1 MLVGKPPVWNCMPS
15 LSCHSAIGKR
25 EVPVTQIR
33 FITAPRV
40 FSILG
45 FAAWCICGCA
55 IGFAGEQHKNIVF
68 ILSDDHR
75 ADVLGAAG
83 HPIIKTP
90 NLDRLAQQGVR
101 FENAFV
107 TTSICAASRATI
119 LTGLYERSHRYTFRT
134 VPLAEET
141 TDLSYPVLLRAAGY
155 RTGFIGKFGVGVQPG
170 VQKQMFDFYKPL
182 NRSPY
187 FKPQPDGSKKHIT
200 DTVGDLAVQFL
211 KSQPKDRPFCLSISF
226 NAGHAED
233 GDKKDHYP
241 WPPSADG
248 LYEGVEFPRPK
259 LDDPKIFD
267 SQPGFLKKSLNRERY
282 FWRWDTPEKYQRN
295 MRAYFR
301 LLSGMDHT
309 VGRVLDELD
318 RLGLTDSTLVIFC
331 GDNGYYMAERGF
343 AGKWSH
349 YEQSLRVPLIVCD
362 PQQDESL
369 KGTVQ
374 SEMALNLDVA
384 ATIVDAAGLEVPV
397 LYQGRSLLPIVEG
410 TQQGEWRSDFLIE
423 HLMHYPQG
431 IPKYEGVRG
440 ERWVYAKYFEQE
452 PAYEFLHDLESDPDQ
467 LKNLAGDPAYASQLE
482 TMRRRCL
489 EIRDSV
495 GGEYSLEK
503 FPLNN

>member
-1 MLVGKPPVWNCMPS
+1 MIQLSFVTARQIIAALLVASSAS
-15 LSCHSAIGKR
+15 LGA
-25 EVPVTQIR
+25 V
-33 FITAPRV
+33 
-40 FSILG
+40 
-45 FAAWCICGCA
+45 
-55 IGFAGEQHKNIVF
+55 AGLASEQHKNIVF

-83 HPIIKTP
+83 HPIIETP

-119 LTGLYERSHRYTFRT
+119 LTGLYERSHGYTFRT
-134 VPLAEET
+134 KPLAKEV
-141 TDLSYPVLLRAAGY
+141 TDLSYPVLLRKAGY
-155 RTGFIGKFGVGVQPG
+155 RTGFIGKFGVGVQSG

-200 DTVGDLAVQFL
+200 DTVGDLAVEFL
-211 KSQPKDRPFCLSISF
+211 EAQPKDQPFCLSISF

-248 LYEGVEFPRPK
+248 LYKDIKFPRPK
-259 LDDPKIFD
+259 LDDPQIFD
-267 SQPGFLKKSLNRERY
+267 SQPAFLKKSLNRERF

-309 VGRVLDELD
+309 VGRVIDELD

-349 YEQSLRVPLIVCD
+349 YEQSLRVPLIVYD
-362 PQQDESL
+362 PQQDEAL
-369 KGTVQ
+369 QGTVQ
-374 SEMALNLDVA
+374 NEIALNLDVA
-384 ATIVDAAGLEVPV
+384 ATIVDAAGLDVPAS
-397 LYQGRSLLPIVEG
+397 YQGQSLLPIVEG
-410 TQQGEWRSDFLIE
+410 LDKAPWRRDFLIE

-440 ERWVYAKYFEQE
+440 ERWVYARYFEQE
-452 PAYEFLHDLESDPDQ
+452 PAYEFLHDLKNDPDQ
-467 LKNLAGDPAYASQLE
+467 LKNLAGEPAYAEQLE
-482 TMRRRCL
+482 SMRKRCF

-503 FPLNN
+503 FPLNR

>member
-1 MLVGKPPVWNCMPS
+1 MLRNEFIIVARVLFNKIW
-15 LSCHSAIGKR
+15 KR
-25 EVPVTQIR
+25 VVSVSQAS
-33 FITAPRV
+33 FIAASRV
-40 FSILG
+40 IAALLIANLANLG
-45 FAAWCICGCA
+45 AVATLA
-55 IGFAGEQHKNIVF
+55 KEQHKNVVF

-134 VPLAEET
+134 VPLAKEK
-141 TDLSYPVLLRAAGY
+141 TDLSYPVLLRKAGY
-155 RTGFIGKFGVGVQPG
+155 RTGFIGKFGVGVQSG

-200 DTVGDLAVQFL
+200 DTVGDLAIEFL
-211 KSQPKDRPFCLSISF
+211 ESQPKDQPFCLSISF

-259 LDDPKIFD
+259 LDDPKMFD
-267 SQPGFLKKSLNRERY
+267 SQPGFLKKSLNRERF

-295 MRAYFR
+295 MQAYFR

-318 RLGLTDSTLVIFC
+318 RLKLTDSTLVIFC

-349 YEQSLRVPLIVCD
+349 YEQSLRVPLIVYD
-362 PQQDESL
+362 PQQDQAL
-369 KGTVQ
+369 QGTVQ

-384 ATIVDAAGLEVPV
+384 ATIVDAAGLKVPES
-397 LYQGRSLLPIVEG
+397 YQGRSLLPIVEG
-410 TQQGEWRSDFLIE
+410 AEQGTWRQDFLIE

-440 ERWVYAKYFEQE
+440 ERWVYARYFEQE
-452 PAYEFLHDLESDPDQ
+452 PAYEFLHDLKNDPDQ
-467 LKNLAGDPAYASQLE
+467 LKNLAGDPEFSEQLE
-482 TMRRRCL
+482 SMRKRCF